1 MDVLELWD
9 LLEPRLER
17 IESKQDLTNGRIGK
31 IELWKAR
38 VEGARAAGV
47 TAWTRVLAFGG
58 VVGALVG
65 SGTALLVATG
75 VVGGS

>member
-1 MDVLELWD
+1 MDVHELWG

-17 IESKQDLTNGRIGK
+17 IEQKQDATNGRLGR

-47 TAWTRVLAFGG
+47 TAWSTVLAVGG
-58 VVGALVG
+58 LGVALVG
-65 SGTALLVATG
+65 SLTALLVATG